1 MKAKPKYESFGSNK
15 NNHKIKSW
23 LQCKFVI
30 IQMDNTYQNIPSLYL
45 TLDINSAA
53 MKKRT
58 FLKLSSVLV
67 TGSAFTPLISCMPDK
82 KEQAAALKNWA
93 GNLTYSTKSVF
104 EPGTVEELQEV
115 IKQCKKAR
123 ALGTRH
129 CFNRI
134 ADSQDNLISTR
145 NLNKLI
151 DINADARTV
160 TVDAGVRYGEFCK
173 QLHDAGFA
181 IHNLASL
188 PHISV
193 AGACA
198 TATHGSG
205 VTNGNLATAVSAIEL
220 VKADGEV
227 ITLSRDKDPDFY
239 GAVVGLG
246 TLGVVTKVT
255 LDLLPTFLV
264 RQDVYLNLP
273 MAQLENH
280 FDEIMSGGYSVSL
293 FHDWQT
299 ENINQV
305 WIKSVVKEGES
316 AAATPEFFGA
326 RLADRNVH
334 PIIELSAENCTEQM
348 GIAGPWYER
357 LPHFKM
363 NFTPSSGEE
372 LQAEFF
378 VPRQHAVEAIKAVA
392 TLRDEIKP
400 VLMITEIRTIA
411 ADNFWMSPCYHQPS
425 VAIHFTLKQD
435 MERVNALLPKIE
447 EKLSPFNVKPHW
459 GKLFTLTPQTLRSR
473 YENFNDFQQLI
484 EHYDPEGKFRNEF
497 LEKKVLGIES

>member
-1 MKAKPKYESFGSNK
+1 
-15 NNHKIKSW
+15 
-23 LQCKFVI
+23 
-30 IQMDNTYQNIPSLYL
+30 
-45 TLDINSAA
+45 

-58 FLKLSSVLV
+58 FLKLSTALV
-67 TGSAFTPLISCMPDK
+67 TGTALTPLLSCMPDK
-82 KEQAAALKNWA
+82 KEQAIALKNWA
-93 GNLTYSTKSVF
+93 GNLTYSTTNVV
-104 EPGTVEELQEV
+104 EPGTVKEVQEV
-115 IKQCKKAR
+115 IRQCKKVR

-134 ADSQDNLISTR
+134 ADSEYNLISTR
-145 NLNKLI
+145 NLNKVI
-151 DINADARTV
+151 DINPSARTV
-160 TVDAGVRYGEFCK
+160 TVDAGLRYGEFCK

-205 VTNGNLATAVSAIEL
+205 VANGNLATAVSYLEL
-220 VKADGEV
+220 VNANGEV

-246 TLGVVTKVT
+246 ALGVVTKIT
-255 LDLLPTFLV
+255 LDLVPAFQV

-273 MAQLENH
+273 ISQLENH
-280 FDEIMSGGYSVSL
+280 FDEIMSSGYSVSL

-299 ENINQV
+299 EHINQV
-305 WIKSVVKEGES
+305 WIKRVAKEGDSS
-316 AAATPEFFGA
+316 AAALEFFGA
-326 RLADRNVH
+326 ALADRNVH

-348 GIAGPWYER
+348 GVAGPWYER

-378 VPRQHAVEAIKAVA
+378 VPRQQAVEAIKAVSL
-392 TLRDEIKP
+392 LREEIKP
-400 VLMITEIRTIA
+400 VLMITEIRTID

-435 MERVNALLPKIE
+435 VNGVNALLPKIE
-447 EKLSPFNVKPHW
+447 EKLSPFNVRPHW
-459 GKLFTLTPQTLRSR
+459 GKLFTISAETLKSR
-473 YENFNDFQQLI
+473 YEKFDDFLQLI
-484 EHYDPEGKFRNEF
+484 DRYDPQGKFRNEF
-497 LEKKVLGIES
+497 LNVNVLGTSL

>member
-1 MKAKPKYESFGSNK
+1 
-15 NNHKIKSW
+15 
-23 LQCKFVI
+23 
-30 IQMDNTYQNIPSLYL
+30 
-45 TLDINSAA
+45 

-58 FLKLSSVLV
+58 FLKLSSALV
-67 TGSAFTPLISCMPDK
+67 TGTALAPLMSCGNDK
-82 KEQAAALKNWA
+82 TKQSMIVKNWA
-93 GNLTYSTKSVF
+93 GNFTYSTSNVF
-104 EPGTVEELQEV
+104 EPSTLEEVQEV
-115 IKQCKKAR
+115 VKQCNQLR

-134 ADSQDNLISTR
+134 ADSTENLISTR
-145 NLNKLI
+145 NLNKVLSI
-151 DINADARTV
+151 DAERRTV
-160 TVDAGVRYGEFCK
+160 TLEAGIRYGEFCK
-173 QLHDAGFA
+173 QINDAGFA

-205 VTNGNLATAVSAIEL
+205 VKNGNLATAVSALEF
-220 VKADGEV
+220 VTANGAV
-227 ITLSRDKDPDFY
+227 VTLSREKDPDVFN

-246 TLGVVTKVT
+246 ALGVVTKIT
-255 LDLLPTFLV
+255 LDLVPAFHV

-273 MAQLENH
+273 MAQLEKN

-293 FHDWQT
+293 FTDWQT

-305 WIKSVVKEGES
+305 WIKSKVNENDTLP
-316 AAATPEFFGA
+316 AAPEFFGA

-334 PIIELSAENCTEQM
+334 PILELSAENCTEQM
-348 GIAGPWYER
+348 GVPGPWYER

-363 NFTPSSGEE
+363 GFTPSSGEE

-378 VPRQHAVEAIKAVA
+378 VPRQQAVEAIKAVQ
-392 TLRDEIKP
+392 TLHNEIKRFI
-400 VLMITEIRTIA
+400 MITEIRTID

-435 MERVNALLPKIE
+435 MEGVNTLLPKIE
-447 EKLSPFNVKPHW
+447 EKLAPFNAKPHW
-459 GKLFTLTPQTLRSR
+459 GKLFTIPPATLQAR
-473 YENFNDFQQLI
+473 YEKMTEFQKLI
-484 EHYDPEGKFRNEF
+484 QQHDPQGKFRNEF
-497 LEKKVLGIES
+497 LNENVLRLPKA

>member
-1 MKAKPKYESFGSNK
+1 M
-15 NNHKIKSW
+15 
-23 LQCKFVI
+23 Q
-30 IQMDNTYQNIPSLYL
+30 
-45 TLDINSAA
+45 
-53 MKKRT
+53 KRT
-58 FLKLSSVLV
+58 FLKLSSALI
-67 TGSAFTPLISCMPDK
+67 TGTVFTPLLSCMPDK

-93 GNLTYSTKSVF
+93 GNLTYSTTNVF
-104 EPGTVEELQEV
+104 EPGNLAEVQEA
-115 IKQCKKAR
+115 IKQCNKVR

-134 ADSQDNLISTR
+134 ADSEDNLISTQ
-145 NLNKLI
+145 NLNKTI
-151 DINADARTV
+151 DINLEARTV
-160 TVDAGVRYGEFCK
+160 TVDAGIRYGEFCK
-173 QLHDAGFA
+173 QIHSAGFA

-205 VTNGNLATAVSAIEL
+205 VTNGNLASAVSSLEL

-246 TLGVVTKVT
+246 SLGFVTKIT
-255 LDLLPTFLV
+255 LDLVPAFDV

-273 MAQLENH
+273 MSQLENN

-293 FHDWQT
+293 FYDWQT

-305 WIKSVVKEGES
+305 WIKRVVKEGKEIT
-316 AAATPEFFGA
+316 ADPTFFGA
-326 RLADRNVH
+326 ALANRNVH
-334 PIIELSAENCTEQM
+334 PILELSAENCTEQM
-348 GIAGPWYER
+348 GVAGPWYER

-378 VPRQHAVEAIKAVA
+378 VPRQHAVAAIKAVA

-400 VLMITEIRTIA
+400 VLMITEIRTID
-411 ADNFWMSPCYHQPS
+411 ADNLWMSPCYHQPS

-435 MERVNALLPKIE
+435 IEGVNALLPKIE

-459 GKLFTLTPQTLRSR
+459 GKLFTITPETLKTR
-473 YENFNDFQQLI
+473 YEKYDDFQQLI
-484 EHYDPEGKFRNEF
+484 DRYDPQGKFRNEF
-497 LEKKVLGIES
+497 MNNNVLGTTI

>member
-1 MKAKPKYESFGSNK
+1 M
-15 NNHKIKSW
+15 
-23 LQCKFVI
+23 
-30 IQMDNTYQNIPSLYL
+30 
-45 TLDINSAA
+45 
-53 MKKRT
+53 
-58 FLKLSSVLV
+58 KLSSALV
-67 TGSAFTPLISCMPDK
+67 TGTIFTPLLSCVPDK
-82 KEQAAALKNWA
+82 KVQTIALKNWA
-93 GNLTYSTKSVF
+93 GNLTYSTTSVF
-104 EPGTVEELQEV
+104 EPSTVEEVKEA
-115 IKQCKKAR
+115 IKQCSKAR

-145 NLNKLI
+145 NLNKVV
-151 DINADARTV
+151 DINSSAHTV
-160 TVDAGVRYGEFCK
+160 TVEAGVRYGDFCK
-173 QLHDAGFA
+173 QIHDAGFA
-181 IHNLASL
+181 VHNLASL

-205 VTNGNLATAVSAIEL
+205 VANGNLATAVSSLEL

-227 ITLSRDKDPDFY
+227 VTLSRDKDPDFA

-246 TLGVVTKVT
+246 ALGVVTKMT
-255 LDLLPTFLV
+255 LDLIPAFNV

-280 FDEIMSGGYSVSL
+280 FDEIMSSGYSVSL
-293 FHDWQT
+293 FFDWQT

-305 WIKSVVKEGES
+305 WIKSTVKEGDS
-316 AAATPEFFGA
+316 KATEPTFFGA
-326 RLADRNVH
+326 TLADRNVH

-348 GIAGPWYER
+348 GVAGPWYER

-372 LQAEFF
+372 LQAEYF

-400 VLMITEIRTIA
+400 VLMITEIRTID
-411 ADNFWMSPCYHQPS
+411 ADNLWMSPCYHQPS
-425 VAIHFTLKQD
+425 VAIHFTLKQEID
-435 MERVNALLPKIE
+435 AVNALLPKIE
-447 EKLSPFNVKPHW
+447 EKLSPYNVRPHW
-459 GKLFTLTPQTLRSR
+459 GKLFTISPETLKSR
-473 YENFNDFQQLI
+473 YEKMEVFEELIKRYDPDGKFTNDFLSV
-484 EHYDPEGKFRNEF
+484 N
-497 LEKKVLGIES
+497 VLA